1 MYKPKLDKDIRC
13 PLEYAMNVFG
23 GKWKTRIICVVGRN
37 KNIRYGEIKKQMT
50 NITDTVLAATLKEL
64 VNDGIVE
71 RIQYNEIPPRVEY
84 NLTKNGR
91 SILPILFKICEW
103 SDYVYHDELDYDSV
117 CCKCDYKRDRDMALA
132 QKELDAK
139 AL

>member
-23 GKWKTRIICVVGRN
+23 GKWKTRIICVVSRN

-64 VNDGIVE
+64 VNDGIVD
-71 RIQYNEIPPRVEY
+71 RIQYNEMPPRVEY

-103 SDYVYHDELDYDSV
+103 SDYVYHDELENDSV
-117 CCKCDYKRDRDMALA
+117 CCKCDYKRDREMALA
-132 QKELDAK
+132 QRVN
-139 AL
+139 